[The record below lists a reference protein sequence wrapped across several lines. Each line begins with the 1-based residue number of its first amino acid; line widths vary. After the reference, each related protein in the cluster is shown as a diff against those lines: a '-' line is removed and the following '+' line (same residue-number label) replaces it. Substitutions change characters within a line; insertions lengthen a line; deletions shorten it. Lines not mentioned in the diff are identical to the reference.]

1 MVCVPKTGRGASEH
15 MHRLRGIVALPT
27 KPKAVSKRLFKRL
40 DQLIELQIEHNRQLD
55 KITALLVGQQLLTE
69 CVDYQGNARSPED
82 CADITIEGFS
92 AALCL
97 MSELDQRNRDYQ
109 YQKSEFFLNDE
120 EDEDE
125 EDEDDGPLV
134 SSSF

>member
-1 MVCVPKTGRGASEH
+1 M
-15 MHRLRGIVALPT
+15 
-27 KPKAVSKRLFKRL
+27 SKRLFKRL

-82 CADITIEGFS
+82 CAEITVEGFS

-109 YQKSEFFLNDE
+109 YQKSEFFLDDDE
-120 EDEDE
+120 GDDDDDEDE
-125 EDEDDGPLV
+125 GKFA

>member
-1 MVCVPKTGRGASEH
+1 M
-15 MHRLRGIVALPT
+15 
-27 KPKAVSKRLFKRL
+27 SKRLFKRL

-82 CADITIEGFS
+82 CAEITVEGFS

-109 YQKSEFFLNDE
+109 YKKSEFFIND
-120 EDEDE
+120 
-125 EDEDDGPLV
+125 DEDDDDDNEDEGKFA

>member
-1 MVCVPKTGRGASEH
+1 M
-15 MHRLRGIVALPT
+15 
-27 KPKAVSKRLFKRL
+27 SKRLFKRL

-82 CADITIEGFS
+82 CAEITVEGFS

-109 YQKSEFFLNDE
+109 YQKSEFFLND
-120 EDEDE
+120 
-125 EDEDDGPLV
+125 DEDDDDDNEDEGKFA

>member
-1 MVCVPKTGRGASEH
+1 M
-15 MHRLRGIVALPT
+15 
-27 KPKAVSKRLFKRL
+27 SKRLFKRL

-82 CADITIEGFS
+82 CAEITVEGFS

-109 YQKSEFFLNDE
+109 YQKSEFFIND
-120 EDEDE
+120 
-125 EDEDDGPLV
+125 DEDDDDDNEDEGKFA

>member
-1 MVCVPKTGRGASEH
+1 M
-15 MHRLRGIVALPT
+15 
-27 KPKAVSKRLFKRL
+27 SKRLFKRL

-82 CADITIEGFS
+82 CAEITVEGFS

-109 YQKSEFFLNDE
+109 YQKSEFFINDDE
-120 EDEDE
+120 DDDNDDEDE
-125 EDEDDGPLV
+125 GKFA

>member
-1 MVCVPKTGRGASEH
+1 M
-15 MHRLRGIVALPT
+15 
-27 KPKAVSKRLFKRL
+27 SKRLFRRL
-40 DQLIELQIEHNRQLD
+40 DQLIELQKEQNRQLD

-97 MSELDQRNRDYQ
+97 MGELDQRNREYQ
-109 YQKSEFFLNDE
+109 YQKSEFFLDNDD

-125 EDEDDGPLV
+125 DDDGPV
-134 SSSF
+134 MSSSF

>member
-1 MVCVPKTGRGASEH
+1 M
-15 MHRLRGIVALPT
+15 
-27 KPKAVSKRLFKRL
+27 SKRLFKRL

-82 CADITIEGFS
+82 CADITVEGFS

-109 YQKSEFFLNDE
+109 YQKSEFFIND
-120 EDEDE
+120 
-125 EDEDDGPLV
+125 DEDDDDDNEDEGKFA

>member
-1 MVCVPKTGRGASEH
+1 
-15 MHRLRGIVALPT
+15 
-27 KPKAVSKRLFKRL
+27 VSKRLFKRL

-82 CADITIEGFS
+82 CAEITVEGFS

-109 YQKSEFFLNDE
+109 YQKSEFFLND
-120 EDEDE
+120 
-125 EDEDDGPLV
+125 DEDDDDDDADEGKFA

>member
-1 MVCVPKTGRGASEH
+1 M
-15 MHRLRGIVALPT
+15 
-27 KPKAVSKRLFKRL
+27 SKRLFKRL

-82 CADITIEGFS
+82 CAEITVEGFS

-109 YQKSEFFLNDE
+109 YQKSEFFLNDDE
-120 EDEDE
+120 GDDDDDEDE
-125 EDEDDGPLV
+125 GKFA

>member
-1 MVCVPKTGRGASEH
+1 M
-15 MHRLRGIVALPT
+15 
-27 KPKAVSKRLFKRL
+27 SKRLFKRL

-82 CADITIEGFS
+82 CAEITVEGFS

-109 YQKSEFFLNDE
+109 YQKSEFFLND
-120 EDEDE
+120 
-125 EDEDDGPLV
+125 DEDDDDDDKDEDKFA

>member
-1 MVCVPKTGRGASEH
+1 M
-15 MHRLRGIVALPT
+15 
-27 KPKAVSKRLFKRL
+27 SKRLIKRL

-82 CADITIEGFS
+82 CAEITVEGFS

-109 YQKSEFFLNDE
+109 YQKSEFFLND
-120 EDEDE
+120 D
-125 EDEDDGPLV
+125 EDEDDDDEDEGKFA

>member
-1 MVCVPKTGRGASEH
+1 MAS
-15 MHRLRGIVALPT
+15 PT
-27 KPKAVSKRLFKRL
+27 KPKTVSKRLFKQL
-40 DQLIELQIEHNRQLD
+40 DQLIELQIEQNRQLD

-82 CADITIEGFS
+82 CAEITIESFS

-109 YQKSEFFLNDE
+109 YQKSEFFLYEENDE
-120 EDEDE
+120 DD
-125 EDEDDGPLV
+125 EDEDDGPVV

>member
-1 MVCVPKTGRGASEH
+1 
-15 MHRLRGIVALPT
+15 
-27 KPKAVSKRLFKRL
+27 VSKHLFKRL

-82 CADITIEGFS
+82 CADITVEGFS

-109 YQKSEFFLNDE
+109 YQKSEFFLNDDE
-120 EDEDE
+120 GDDDDDEDE
-125 EDEDDGPLV
+125 GKFA

>member
-1 MVCVPKTGRGASEH
+1 M
-15 MHRLRGIVALPT
+15 
-27 KPKAVSKRLFKRL
+27 SKRLFRRL
-40 DQLIELQIEHNRQLD
+40 DQLIELQKEQNRQLD

-82 CADITIEGFS
+82 CAEITIEGFS

-97 MSELDQRNRDYQ
+97 MGELDQRNREYQ
-109 YQKSEFFLNDE
+109 YQKSEFFLDD

-125 EDEDDGPLV
+125 DDEDDDPV
-134 SSSF
+134 MSSSF

>member
-1 MVCVPKTGRGASEH
+1 
-15 MHRLRGIVALPT
+15 
-27 KPKAVSKRLFKRL
+27 VSKRLFKRL

-82 CADITIEGFS
+82 CADITVEGFS

-109 YQKSEFFLNDE
+109 YQKSEFFLNDDE
-120 EDEDE
+120 GDDDDDEDE
-125 EDEDDGPLV
+125 GKFA

>member
-1 MVCVPKTGRGASEH
+1 
-15 MHRLRGIVALPT
+15 
-27 KPKAVSKRLFKRL
+27 VSKHLFKRL
-40 DQLIELQIEHNRQLD
+40 DQLIKLQIEHNRQLD

-82 CADITIEGFS
+82 CAEITVEGFS

-109 YQKSEFFLNDE
+109 YQKSEFFLNDDE
-120 EDEDE
+120 GDDDNDEDE
-125 EDEDDGPLV
+125 GKFA

>member
-1 MVCVPKTGRGASEH
+1 
-15 MHRLRGIVALPT
+15 
-27 KPKAVSKRLFKRL
+27 VSKRLFKQL
-40 DQLIELQIEHNRQLD
+40 DQLIELQIEQNRQLD

-82 CADITIEGFS
+82 CAEITIESFS

-109 YQKSEFFLNDE
+109 YQKSEFFLYEENDE
-120 EDEDE
+120 DD
-125 EDEDDGPLV
+125 EDEDDGPVV

>member
-1 MVCVPKTGRGASEH
+1 MAS
-15 MHRLRGIVALPT
+15 PT
-27 KPKAVSKRLFKRL
+27 RSQAVSKRLFKRL
-40 DQLIELQIEHNRQLD
+40 DQLIELQTEHNRQLD

-109 YQKSEFFLNDE
+109 YQKSEFFLGDD

-125 EDEDDGPLV
+125 EDDDENPVV

>member
-1 MVCVPKTGRGASEH
+1 M
-15 MHRLRGIVALPT
+15 
-27 KPKAVSKRLFKRL
+27 SKHLFKRL

-82 CADITIEGFS
+82 CAEITVEGFS

-109 YQKSEFFLNDE
+109 YQKSEFFLNDDE
-120 EDEDE
+120 DDDDDEDEDKFA
-125 EDEDDGPLV
+125 

>member
-1 MVCVPKTGRGASEH
+1 
-15 MHRLRGIVALPT
+15 
-27 KPKAVSKRLFKRL
+27 VSKHLFKRL

-82 CADITIEGFS
+82 CAEITVEGFS

-109 YQKSEFFLNDE
+109 YQKSEFFLNDDE
-120 EDEDE
+120 GDDDDDEDE
-125 EDEDDGPLV
+125 GKFA

>member
-1 MVCVPKTGRGASEH
+1 M
-15 MHRLRGIVALPT
+15 
-27 KPKAVSKRLFKRL
+27 SKRLFSRL
-40 DQLIELQIEHNRQLD
+40 DQLIELQKQQNSKLD

-69 CVDYQGNARSPED
+69 CVDYQGKVRTPEE

-97 MSELDQRNRDYQ
+97 MSELEQRNRDYQ
-109 YQKSEFFLNDE
+109 YQKQEFFLDDE
-120 EDEDE
+120 EEDDDDEDE
-125 EDEDDGPLV
+125 TGSNFA